1 MATNAIQAERA
12 VIASIMLDNAT
23 MTLISGKLSVD
34 DFYDPVNSKIYG
46 ACMELDRDGLPIDIA
61 TIYTKLSD
69 DKALQERGGP
79 YYLAQISNEIPS
91 AIMIERHA
99 QLVINDSIRR
109 RLCAFGQSLQMDAEK
124 PIFNIEEYVS
134 NASEVMHQII
144 DDTGANSFFDLN
156 TATKTACEEMMA
168 AMQNGGAVKGIPTG
182 FSDLDNIITGLRPGT
197 LTILAARPAM
207 GKTALALNIIADVAI
222 RRQIPSAIFSLEM
235 TATELATRI
244 ISAQARVDSSCI
256 KKGVLSDAQWDSI
269 MNSIEKMHD
278 SPLFIDD
285 GSGITIS
292 TLRDRARRLQMQR
305 GIKFIVVDYLQ
316 LLTSG
321 SKRVQNRE
329 QEVADIARGL
339 KNLSKELSVPVLALA
354 QLNRSV
360 ESRSDKHPFL
370 SDLRES
376 GSIEQDADNILFIH
390 RPAYYDKSLGEDNV
404 AEIMIAKQRNGATG
418 SVNLHWNGKLTEFS
432 NLERVYND

>member
-23 MTLISGKLSVD
+23 LTLISGKLSVD

-46 ACMELDRDGLPIDIA
+46 ACRELDRDGLPIDIA

-69 DKALQERGGP
+69 DKALQERGGT

-182 FSDLDNIITGLRPGT
+182 FSDLDNIITGLQPGT

-360 ESRSDKHPFL
+360 ESRADKHPFL

>member
-12 VIASIMLDNAT
+12 VIASIILDNAT
-23 MTLISGKLSVD
+23 LTLISGKLSAE
-34 DFYDPVNSKIYG
+34 DFYDSVNGKIYG
-46 ACMELDRDGLPIDIA
+46 ACVELDQCGLPIDIA

-69 DKALQERGGP
+69 DKALQERGGT

-134 NASEVMHQII
+134 NASETMHQII

-156 TATKTACEEMMA
+156 TATKSACEEMMA
-168 AMQNGGAVKGIPTG
+168 AMQNGGAVKGIQTG
-182 FSDLDNIITGLRPGT
+182 FHDLDNIITGLRPGT

-207 GKTALALNIIADVAI
+207 GKTALALNILANVAI

-244 ISAQARVDSSCI
+244 ISAQSRVDSSCI
-256 KKGVLSDAQWDSI
+256 KKGALSDEQWDSI
-269 MNSIEKMHD
+269 MSAVEKMHD

-305 GIKFIVVDYLQ
+305 GIQFIVVDYLQ

-339 KNLSKELSVPVLALA
+339 KCLSKELSVPVLALA

-360 ESRSDKHPFL
+360 ESRSDKHPLL

-432 NLERVYND
+432 SLETVYND

>member
-23 MTLISGKLSVD
+23 LTLISGKLSVD

-69 DKALQERGGP
+69 DKALQERGGT

-182 FSDLDNIITGLRPGT
+182 FSDLDNIITGLQPGT

-360 ESRSDKHPFL
+360 ESRADKHPFL

>member
-12 VIASIMLDNAT
+12 VIASIILDNAT
-23 MTLISGKLSVD
+23 LTLISGKLSAE
-34 DFYDPVNSKIYG
+34 DFYDAVNGKIYG
-46 ACMELDRDGLPIDIA
+46 ACVELDQCGLPIDIA

-69 DKALQERGGP
+69 DKALQERGGT

-134 NASEVMHQII
+134 NAAETMHQII

-156 TATKTACEEMMA
+156 TATKSACEEMMA
-168 AMQNGGAVKGIPTG
+168 AMQNGGAVKGIQTG
-182 FSDLDNIITGLRPGT
+182 FHDLDNIITGLRPGT

-207 GKTALALNIIADVAI
+207 GKTALALNIISNVAI

-244 ISAQARVDSSCI
+244 ISAQSRVDSSCI

>member
-12 VIASIMLDNAT
+12 VIASIILDNAT
-23 MTLISGKLSVD
+23 LTLISGKLSAE
-34 DFYDPVNSKIYG
+34 DFYDAVNGKIYS
-46 ACMELDRDGLPIDIA
+46 ACVELDQCGLPIDIA

-69 DKALQERGGP
+69 DKALQERGGT

-109 RLCAFGQSLQMDAEK
+109 RLSAFGQSLQMDAEK

-134 NASEVMHQII
+134 NAAETMHQII

-156 TATKTACEEMMA
+156 TATKSACEEMMA

-182 FSDLDNIITGLRPGT
+182 FHDLDNIITGLRPGT

-207 GKTALALNIIADVAI
+207 GKTALALNIISDVAI

-244 ISAQARVDSSCI
+244 ISARSRVDSSCI
-256 KKGVLSDAQWDSI
+256 KKGVLSDEQWDSI

-360 ESRSDKHPFL
+360 ESRADKHPFL

>member
-12 VIASIMLDNAT
+12 VIASIILDNAT
-23 MTLISGKLSVD
+23 LTLISGKLSAE
-34 DFYDPVNSKIYG
+34 DFYDAVNGKIYG
-46 ACMELDRDGLPIDIA
+46 ACVELDQCGLPIDIA

-69 DKALQERGGP
+69 DKALQERGGT

-109 RLCAFGQSLQMDAEK
+109 RLSAFGQSLQMDAEK

-134 NASEVMHQII
+134 NAAETMHQII

-156 TATKTACEEMMA
+156 MATKSACEEMMA

-182 FSDLDNIITGLRPGT
+182 FHDLDNIITGLRPGT

-207 GKTALALNIIADVAI
+207 GKTALALNIISDVAI
-222 RRQIPSAIFSLEM
+222 RRQIPSAIFSLEI

-244 ISAQARVDSSCI
+244 ISARSRVDSSCI
-256 KKGVLSDAQWDSI
+256 KKGVLSDEQWDSI

>member
-12 VIASIMLDNAT
+12 VIASIILDNAT
-23 MTLISGKLSVD
+23 LTLISGKLSAE
-34 DFYDPVNSKIYG
+34 DFYDAVNGKIYG
-46 ACMELDRDGLPIDIA
+46 ACVELDQCGLPIDIA

-69 DKALQERGGP
+69 DKALQERGGT

-109 RLCAFGQSLQMDAEK
+109 RLSAFGQSLQMDAEK

-134 NASEVMHQII
+134 NAAETMHQII

-156 TATKTACEEMMA
+156 MATKSACEEMMA

-182 FSDLDNIITGLRPGT
+182 FHDLDNIITGLRPGT

-207 GKTALALNIIADVAI
+207 GKTALALNIISDVAI

-244 ISAQARVDSSCI
+244 ISARSRVDSSCI
-256 KKGVLSDAQWDSI
+256 KKGVLSDEQWDSI
-269 MNSIEKMHD
+269 MSSIEKMHD

>member
-23 MTLISGKLSVD
+23 LTLISGKLSMD

-69 DKALQERGGP
+69 NKALQERGGT

-156 TATKTACEEMMA
+156 TATKTACEEMME

-360 ESRSDKHPFL
+360 ESRADKHPFL

-432 NLERVYND
+432 NLEKVYNN

>member
-12 VIASIMLDNAT
+12 VIASIILDNAT
-23 MTLISGKLSVD
+23 LTLISGKLSVD

-69 DKALQERGGP
+69 DKALQERGGT

-156 TATKTACEEMMA
+156 TATKTACEEMME
-168 AMQNGGAVKGIPTG
+168 AMQNGGAAKGIPTG

-207 GKTALALNIIADVAI
+207 GKTALALNILADVAI

-360 ESRSDKHPFL
+360 ESRADKHPFL

-432 NLERVYND
+432 NLETVYND

>member
-12 VIASIMLDNAT
+12 VIASIILDNAT
-23 MTLISGKLSVD
+23 LTLISGKLSAE
-34 DFYDPVNSKIYG
+34 DFYDSVNGKIYR
-46 ACMELDRDGLPIDIA
+46 ACVELDQCGLPIDIA

-69 DKALQERGGP
+69 DKALQERGGT

-109 RLCAFGQSLQMDAEK
+109 RLSAFGQRLQMDAEK
-124 PIFNIEEYVS
+124 PIFDIEEYVS
-134 NASEVMHQII
+134 NASETMHQII

-156 TATKTACEEMMA
+156 TATKSACEEMMA
-168 AMQNGGAVKGIPTG
+168 AMQNGGAVKGIQTG
-182 FSDLDNIITGLRPGT
+182 FHDLDNIITGLRPGT

-207 GKTALALNIIADVAI
+207 GKTALALNILANVAI

-244 ISAQARVDSSCI
+244 ISAQSRVDSSCI
-256 KKGVLSDAQWDSI
+256 KKGALSDEQWDSI

-432 NLERVYND
+432 NLETVYND